1 MMRDGASQSQD
12 DMGSTT
18 APTRGRGVLRRPLNA
33 DPGWWHDRAGPA
45 RLPAVSPPGS
55 IRVVLCDDHVMV
67 REGLKRV
74 IEGVEGIEVVA
85 SASDGA
91 EGIEATVRL
100 RPDVVLMDLAMPGV
114 DGVEA
119 TRRIAAEVPETSV
132 VVLTSFAEQTQVLDA
147 IDAGASGYVL
157 KDASVDEVVRAI
169 HTAAAGDSPLDPR
182 AARAVVARSAGA
194 DPFAAL
200 SDREREVLS
209 LIADGIPSKTIARRL
224 GITEPTVRAHLT
236 RIYRHIGVDDRTQAA
251 LWAVEHG
258 MGRR

>member
-1 MMRDGASQSQD
+1 METT
-12 DMGSTT
+12 GSGT
-18 APTRGRGVLRRPLNA
+18 
-33 DPGWWHDRAGPA
+33 
-45 RLPAVSPPGS
+45 

-67 REGLKRV
+67 REGLKKV
-74 IEGVEGIEVVA
+74 IDGVDGIVVVA

-91 EGIEATVRL
+91 EGVEATVRL

-114 DGVEA
+114 DG
-119 TRRIAAEVPETSV
+119 
-132 VVLTSFAEQTQVLDA
+132 
-147 IDAGASGYVL
+147 ASGYVL

-169 HTAAAGDSPLDPR
+169 HVAAAGDSPLDPR
-182 AARAVVARSAGA
+182 IAKAVVSRSAS
-194 DPFAAL
+194 DPFAVL
-200 SDREREVLS
+200 SEREREVLA
-209 LIADGIPSKTIARRL
+209 LIADGVPSKVIARRL

>member
-1 MMRDGASQSQD
+1 MRDGASESQD
-12 DMGSTT
+12 DIGSTT
-18 APTRGRGVLRRPLNA
+18 APTGGRKVLRRPLKA
-33 DPGWWHDRAGPA
+33 APGGWHDRARPA
-45 RLPAVSPPGS
+45 RLAAVSPPDT

-74 IEGVEGIEVVA
+74 IDGVDGIEVVA

-114 DGVEA
+114 DGVAA

-169 HTAAAGDSPLDPR
+169 HTAAAGASPLDPR
-182 AARAVVARSAGA
+182 VARTVVARSAGA

>member
-1 MMRDGASQSQD
+1 MTAGA
-12 DMGSTT
+12 
-18 APTRGRGVLRRPLNA
+18 A
-33 DPGWWHDRAGPA
+33 
-45 RLPAVSPPGS
+45 

-67 REGLKRV
+67 REGLRRV
-74 IEGVEGIEVVA
+74 IDGVEGIEVVA
-85 SASDGA
+85 SASDGE
-91 EGIEATVRL
+91 EGIEATLRL

-114 DGVEA
+114 DGVTA

-132 VVLTSFAEQTQVLDA
+132 VVLTSFAEQAQVLDA

-182 AARAVVARSAGA
+182 VARTVVARSAGA

>member
-1 MMRDGASQSQD
+1 M
-12 DMGSTT
+12 
-18 APTRGRGVLRRPLNA
+18 
-33 DPGWWHDRAGPA
+33 
-45 RLPAVSPPGS
+45 SPPGT

-74 IEGVEGIEVVA
+74 IEGVDGIEVVA

-182 AARAVVARSAGA
+182 VARAVVARSAGA

-200 SDREREVLS
+200 SDREREVLE
-209 LIADGIPSKTIARRL
+209 PHRR
-224 GITEPTVRAHLT
+224 
-236 RIYRHIGVDDRTQAA
+236 RHPEQDDRPPPRHHRADRARAPDADLPPHRRRRPHPGRA
-251 LWAVEHG
+251 LGGRARHG
-258 MGRR
+258 PA

>member
-1 MMRDGASQSQD
+1 M
-12 DMGSTT
+12 T
-18 APTRGRGVLRRPLNA
+18 
-33 DPGWWHDRAGPA
+33 
-45 RLPAVSPPGS
+45 PGS
-55 IRVVLCDDHVMV
+55 GAVADD
-67 REGLKRV
+67 L
-74 IEGVEGIEVVA
+74 
-85 SASDGA
+85 
-91 EGIEATVRL
+91 T
-100 RPDVVLMDLAMPGV
+100 
-114 DGVEA
+114 VEA

-182 AARAVVARSAGA
+182 VAGAVVARSAGA

>member
-1 MMRDGASQSQD
+1 VTTGA
-12 DMGSTT
+12 
-18 APTRGRGVLRRPLNA
+18 A
-33 DPGWWHDRAGPA
+33 
-45 RLPAVSPPGS
+45 

-67 REGLKRV
+67 REGLRKV
-74 IEGVEGIEVVA
+74 IDGVDGIEVVA
-85 SASDGA
+85 SASDGE
-91 EGIEATVRL
+91 EGVEATLRL

-114 DGVEA
+114 DGVAA
-119 TRRIAAEVPETSV
+119 TRRIAAGAPDVSV
-132 VVLTSFAEQTQVLDA
+132 VVLTSFAGHSQVLDA

-169 HTAAAGDSPLDPR
+169 HTAAAGDAPLDPR
-182 AARAVVARSAGA
+182 IARAVVDRSTH

-209 LIADGIPSKTIARRL
+209 LIAEGVPSKTIARRL

-251 LWAVEHG
+251 LWAVERG